1 MVLSTE
7 QEDLQRLAAD
17 LFAKESPP
25 DVVRRVAG
33 EEPGYDAALWKRCAD
48 LGLLGLEA
56 PEELGGGGQ
65 SAVETSLVLA
75 GAGSAVVPGPY
86 MSQSLCVAALNA
98 CPGGDRRDGWLSA
111 LAGGEVIGVVVP
123 PPLGRDGLAEVR
135 VRAEG
140 SGGAVLSGDAGVVV
154 DAPVASLLIVATEG
168 PDGPVV
174 CGFDGDALGAVSVTP
189 VPMVDV
195 TRRAGRV
202 RFDRVAGASVLAH
215 GDEARGVIDRA
226 RQVAAAWIAV
236 DSVAGAAAT
245 LERTVE
251 YVSNRKQFGRPIGTF
266 QAVKHR
272 CADMFVWVETARVAA
287 EAAVQR
293 LAGPPD
299 DMTDYWCSAAKAVA
313 AGAYAKVAGS
323 AVQLHGGIGFTW
335 DYDLHLW
342 LKRAKLN
349 ESLFGDTEAHRARVA
364 RWIWETTHER

>member
-1 MVLSTE
+1 MLSTE

-25 DVVRRVAG
+25 DAVRRVAA
-33 EEPGYDAALWKRCAD
+33 EEPGYDVALWRRCAD

-75 GAGSAVVPGPY
+75 GIGSAVVPGPY
-86 MSQSLCVAALNA
+86 LSQFLCVAALNA
-98 CPGGDRRDGWLSA
+98 CPAGERRDGWLAA
-111 LAGGEVIGVVVP
+111 LAGGEVVGAVVP
-123 PPLGRDGLAEVR
+123 EGR
-135 VRAEG
+135 VRADGG
-140 SGGAVLSGDAGVVV
+140 SGGVLSGDAGVVL
-154 DAPVASLLIVATEG
+154 DAPVASLLVVAAEG
-168 PDGPVV
+168 SDGPVV
-174 CGFDGDALGAVSVTP
+174 CGVDVEAVSVTP

-202 RFDRVAGASVLAH
+202 RFDGVAGAPVLAQ
-215 GDEARGVIDRA
+215 GEQARRVIDRM
-226 RQVAAAWIAV
+226 RCVAAAWIAV

-245 LERTVE
+245 LERTVD
-251 YVSNRKQFGRPIGTF
+251 YVSNRHQFGRPIGTF

-287 EAAVQR
+287 DAAVRR
-293 LAGPPD
+293 LAAGEPA
-299 DMTDYWCSAAKAVA
+299 DYWCSAAKAVA
-313 AGAYAKVAGS
+313 AGNYAKVAGS

-349 ESLFGDTEAHRARVA
+349 ESLFGDTEEHRARVA
-364 RWIWETTHER
+364 RWIWETAHEQ